1 MKHSYALL
9 LSLVILL
16 SSPFFGQIDVSIL
29 NIFDST
35 KMDYQIFW
43 DLRFPRVVLAFLVG
57 GILSL
62 SGLVF
67 QTIFRNPMG
76 TPFTLGVA
84 SGATLFTAIGIIL
97 GLSTIFTS
105 FFAFAGSLL
114 TIILLFALG
123 KRFGGNQTSSLL
135 LVGIALSFFYSAS
148 LMILFFISN
157 LEESYEIVRFTMG
170 SLDIVGLSNIWLILV
185 ASFALILV
193 VLRYKKE
200 FHLLLT
206 SYEFAILKGINVK
219 KINYIL
225 LFSVSVAVG
234 ICVSITGPIGFV
246 GLIVPHI
253 IKIIY
258 QKTAHQLILPIF
270 FYGGIFLVICDFIA
284 RNLGGSSD
292 IPIGVVTSF
301 LGAPFFIY
309 LIIKRKKG

>member
-1 MKHSYALL
+1 MKNYLAPLFSLL
-9 LSLVILL
+9 FLL
-16 SSPFFGQIDVSIL
+16 SSPFFGQIDIGVL
-29 NIFDST
+29 NIFDPT

-43 DLRFPRVVLAFLVG
+43 DLRFPRVLLAFLVG
-57 GILSL
+57 GILAL
-62 SGLVF
+62 SGLIF
-67 QTIFRNPMG
+67 QAIFRNSMA

-84 SGATLFTAIGIIL
+84 SGATLFTAIGIVL
-97 GLSTIFTS
+97 GFSTFIAS
-105 FFAFAGSLL
+105 FAFAGSLL
-114 TIILLFALG
+114 TIVLLFAFG

-170 SLDIVGLSNIWLILV
+170 SLDIVGFTNIWLIV
-185 ASFALILV
+185 IASITLLLV

-206 SYEFAILKGINVK
+206 SYEFAILKGVNVK

-225 LFSVSVAVG
+225 LFTVSVAVG

-270 FYGGIFLVICDFIA
+270 FYGGIFLVVCDFIA
-284 RNLGGSSD
+284 RNLGGNSD

>member
-1 MKHSYALL
+1 MKHSIALL
-9 LSLVILL
+9 LSLLFLL
-16 SSPFFGQIDVSIL
+16 SSPFFGQIDVSIF
-29 NIFDST
+29 NIFDPT

-84 SGATLFTAIGIIL
+84 SGATLFTAIGILL
-97 GLSTIFTS
+97 GFSTFIAS
-105 FFAFAGSLL
+105 FAFAGSLL
-114 TIILLFALG
+114 TIVLLFALG

-170 SLDIVGLSNIWLILV
+170 SLDIVGFTNIWLILI
-185 ASFALILV
+185 ASLALLLV

-206 SYEFAILKGINVK
+206 SYEFAILKGVNVK

-225 LFSVSVAVG
+225 LFTVSVAVG
-234 ICVSITGPIGFV
+234 ICVSIAGPIGFV

-284 RNLGGSSD
+284 RNLGSSSD